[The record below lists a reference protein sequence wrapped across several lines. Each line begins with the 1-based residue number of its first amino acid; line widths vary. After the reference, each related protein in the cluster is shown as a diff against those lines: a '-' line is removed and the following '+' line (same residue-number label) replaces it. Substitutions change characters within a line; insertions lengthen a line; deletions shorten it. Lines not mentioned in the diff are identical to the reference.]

1 LASPF
6 LQAKSKST
14 AITVAAEKPENF
26 EEYPVPMTSLR
37 LERTG
42 MMDRRDFLKYLG
54 VAGAGAALLKL
65 DPSPLLAQSTAKNTF
80 NILFDSWSSQ
90 VLFQKP
96 PNHYPSGV
104 SHPKVTRRRLN
115 TILGAM
121 KSYGLVTE
129 KEWCIFFTGSR
140 VTKNQLAKADVYVSL
155 TRYIN
160 LPINPNKPLPF
171 GTGFAYSDAE
181 LTALEDFVNQGG
193 GLLLMSDHGKLSEKV
208 PNWTENDAA
217 LASVFGVTLEN
228 YFVTYVPQ
236 NERGYMV
243 MDTNPILNLPSDLS
257 YLANQV
263 ATISAHD
270 SCIINPPAD
279 FTPIAMFPDGATAFD
294 YVTGTT
300 INFPDFPSHGLSQYF
315 SIFVPYG
322 AGKVIVVGNS
332 GMVGD
337 YGSPN
342 PAPGIINLQ
351 NNLGF
356 FLNCVSYLG
365 GLTCKTD
372 PGYGPC

>member
-1 LASPF
+1 
-6 LQAKSKST
+6 
-14 AITVAAEKPENF
+14 
-26 EEYPVPMTSLR
+26 
-37 LERTG
+37 

-54 VAGAGAALLKL
+54 VAGAGAALLKFNPAAAA
-65 DPSPLLAQSTAKNTF
+65 DPLVGQAATKNTF

-90 VLFQKP
+90 VLFQRP
-96 PNHYPSGV
+96 PSHYPSGV
-104 SHPKVTRRRLN
+104 SHPKVTKRRLN

-129 KEWCIFFTGSR
+129 KEWRISFTGSR
-140 VTKNQLAKADVYVSL
+140 VTKNQLAKTDVYVSL
-155 TRYIN
+155 TREIN
-160 LPINPNKPLPF
+160 QPINPNKPSPF

-181 LTALEDFVNQGG
+181 LTALENFVNQGG
-193 GLLLMSDHGKLSEKV
+193 GLLLMSDHGKLSDKV

-217 LASVFGVTLEN
+217 LASLFGVTLEN
-228 YFVTYVPQ
+228 YFVTYVPPG
-236 NERGYMV
+236 ERGYMV
-243 MDTNPILNLPSDLS
+243 MDTNPILNLPNDLS

-270 SCIINPPAD
+270 SCIINPPPGALGVSY
-279 FTPIAMFPDGATAFD
+279 TPLAMFPDGATAFD
-294 YVTGTT
+294 YATGTT